1 MIRSG
6 SRLALAA
13 VAVSALAVGAA
24 AQSADPALGAPEVRV
39 EVLVH
44 DDGRPVPVRDAATLT
59 LLLGEQ
65 SVPFDWTPEEPLSLA
80 VVFDLSSSVTGDRLR
95 AASSGVA
102 TLFEALSAEDGCAL
116 VGFTRSTTL
125 VAGWEDGCAAAA
137 QAARGLTSGGP
148 AALNNAVLLAM
159 GLLGDARGRPVLV
172 VFTDGVDG
180 ASWPR
185 DTWPLMAAAGH
196 TPLIMAVTAPGARG
210 AGSVGGVYG
219 SINREDLANR
229 ITFEGRHLQDEDRD
243 LAGLRNTDPY
253 WALDELARRSGGELV
268 RTDGNAEALESALV
282 GILDAVRLRASLRF
296 TPPAGTAP
304 GWYPLQVRSDA
315 GETRHRPGFA
325 WRE

>member
-1 MIRSG
+1 MIR

-13 VAVSALAVGAA
+13 LAMTAFAVGAA
-24 AQSADPALGAPEVRV
+24 AQGADPAPSPPEVRV

-44 DDGRPVPVRDAATLT
+44 DDGRPVPVSDAADFT
-59 LLLGEQ
+59 LLLDEQ
-65 SVPFDWTPEEPLSLA
+65 PVPFDWAADEPLSVA

-95 AASSGVA
+95 AASSGLA
-102 TLFEALSAEDGCAL
+102 SLFEALSAEDECAL

-125 VAGWEDGCAAAA
+125 VSGWDEGCAAAA
-137 QAARGLTSGGP
+137 EAARGLRSGGP

-159 GLLGDARGRPVLV
+159 GLLGDAPGRPVLV

-185 DTWPLMAAAGH
+185 DTWPLLAAAGH
-196 TPLIMAVTAPGARG
+196 TPLIMAVTAPATRG

-219 SINREDLANR
+219 SISREDLANQ
-229 ITFEGRHLQDEDRD
+229 ITFQGRHLSDEDRD

-268 RTDGNAEALESALV
+268 RTDGNAEDLESALV
-282 GILDAVRLRASLRF
+282 GILDAVRLRASLQF

-304 GWYPLQVRSDA
+304 GWYPLEVRSDA